1 MRILIVD
8 DEIKAVRDLELSLR
22 EVVPSAEIG
31 TATKADTALE
41 MFAEREFDVA
51 FLDVNMPVKDGMT
64 IAKEMIKLRPKIN
77 IIMVTAYPQ
86 YALDAVKLYV
96 CDYIVKPA
104 LPEDLSRALEHLR
117 YPVPEEN
124 HERLYVRCFGSFEVF
139 YDGEPVHFN
148 RAKVK
153 ELFAYL
159 IDRNGSTATNA
170 EIRAVLW
177 QDKAS
182 DEEKQQKYFALIVH
196 ELRSWLEELGLSDI
210 FLQSR
215 NAYAIVP
222 DKINCD
228 YFAALIKNEIEGYKG
243 EYMTQY
249 NWAAHHFKL
258 L

>member
-1 MRILIVD
+1 MKILIVD
-8 DEIKAVRDLELSLR
+8 DEIKAVHDLEIALK
-22 EVVPSAEIG
+22 EIVPSAKTE

-51 FLDVNMPVKDGMT
+51 FLDVNMPVKDGLT
-64 IAKEMIKLRPKIN
+64 IAKEMIKLRPKTN

-96 CDYIVKPA
+96 SDYIVKPA

-117 YPVPEEN
+117 YPVPKT
-124 HERLYVRCFGSFEVF
+124 HEGLYVRCFGSFEVF

-148 RAKVK
+148 RAKAK

-182 DEEKQQKYFALIVH
+182 GEEKQQKYFAQITRD
-196 ELRSWLEELGLSDI
+196 LRLKLNELGLSDI

-215 NAYAIVP
+215 NEYAIVP

-228 YFAALIKNEIEGYKG
+228 YFDTLAKNGIEGYKG

-249 NWAAHHFKL
+249 NWAVHRFKL

>member
-8 DEIKAVRDLELSLR
+8 DEISAVRDLVLSLK
-22 EVVPSAEIG
+22 EIVQAADIK
-31 TATKADTALE
+31 TATSSDAALKL
-41 MFAEREFDVA
+41 FREREFDVA
-51 FLDVNMPVKDGMT
+51 FLDVNMPVKDGLT
-64 IAKEMIKLRPKIN
+64 VAKEMIALRPVIN
-77 IIMVTAYPQ
+77 IIMVTGYPQ

-96 CDYIVKPA
+96 CDYIVKPV
-104 LPEDLSRALEHLR
+104 LPEDLSRALAHLR
-117 YPVPEEN
+117 NPVPEK
-124 HERLYVRCFGSFEVF
+124 HEGLFVKCFGSFEVF
-139 YDGEPVHFN
+139 YDGEPVRFG

-177 QDKAS
+177 EDKAA
-182 DEEKQQKYFALIVH
+182 DVEKQRKYFAQIVY
-196 ELRSWLEELGLSDI
+196 ELRTKLDELGLSDI
-210 FLQSR
+210 FLQNR
-215 NAYAIVP
+215 DAYSIVP

-228 YFAALIKNEIEGYKG
+228 YYTALGSNDMKGYKG

-249 NWAAHHFKL
+249 NWAAHRFKL

>member
-1 MRILIVD
+1 MKILIVD
-8 DEIKAVRDLELSLR
+8 DEIKAVRDLELTLK
-22 EVVPSAEIG
+22 ELIPSAEIK
-31 TATKADTALE
+31 TATKADTALGI
-41 MFAEREFDVA
+41 FREREFDVA
-51 FLDVNMPVKDGMT
+51 FLDVNMPVKDGLD
-64 IAKEMIKLRPKIN
+64 IAKEMIKLRPAIN

-117 YPVPEEN
+117 YPVPEA
-124 HERLYVRCFGSFEVF
+124 HEGLYVRCFGSFEVF
-139 YDGEPVHFN
+139 FDGEPVHFS

-177 QDKAS
+177 EDKAS
-182 DEEKQQKYFALIVH
+182 DEEKQQKYFAIIVH
-196 ELRSWLEELGLSDI
+196 ELRSWLEDLGMSDI
-210 FLQSR
+210 FLQSC
-215 NAYAIVP
+215 NSYAIVP

-228 YFAALIKNEIEGYKG
+228 YFDAIGKNGLAGYKG
-243 EYMTQY
+243 EYMSQY
-249 NWAAHHFKL
+249 NWAAHRFKL